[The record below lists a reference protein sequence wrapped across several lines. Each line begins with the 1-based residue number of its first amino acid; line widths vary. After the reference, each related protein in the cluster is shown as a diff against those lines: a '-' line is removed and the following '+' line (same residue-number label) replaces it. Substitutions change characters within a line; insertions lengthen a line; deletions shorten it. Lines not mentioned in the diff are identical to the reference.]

1 MAIMMNRKQLLIQ
14 CFAAIAVVT
23 LFVLPAQ
30 AQGDVSVV
38 FTAGKSELTVGDPVA
53 LTLEVKHPAGYQVII
68 PKLEQTWGDFE
79 VRSQSQPETAPND
92 DGSETT
98 RETIEVT
105 LFAPGSFQTP
115 ALPITIGDTA
125 GKTTEQMTPPVSLT
139 VLSVLA
145 EEDTE
150 LRDIKP
156 QAPLDLPPVWPW
168 VLAGLL
174 VAALLTGVGWLV
186 YRRLLAKG
194 QLVPSLVVD
203 NRPPYQAAYDE
214 LTRIEGLRLM
224 EQGRPKEYYT
234 LVTDC
239 LRQYLEKQLDVR
251 AFDRTTWELK
261 LAVRDSA
268 IAPEHG
274 RWFLDLF
281 MESDLVKFAKFFP
294 ETRAARQ
301 FIIKARTMV
310 DLTRPVPEVETPPAS
325 ATSVSDHRVDQR
337 PDQSERNVEVT
348 A

>member
-1 MAIMMNRKQLLIQ
+1 MMMNRKQPLIQ
-14 CFAAIAVVT
+14 FLATIVLLT

-38 FTAGKSELTVGDPVA
+38 FTAGESELTVGDPVK

-79 VRSQSQPETAPND
+79 VRSQSQPETIPND
-92 DGSETT
+92 DGTETT

-115 ALPITIGDTA
+115 GLPITIGDTA

-139 VLSVLA
+139 VISVLT

-194 QLVPSLVVD
+194 QLAPALVVN

-224 EQGRPKEYYT
+224 EQERPKEHYT

-239 LRQYLEKQLDVR
+239 LRRYLERQLSVR

-261 LAVRDSA
+261 LAVRDSD
-268 IAPEHG
+268 IAPEHV
-274 RWFLDLF
+274 RRFLDLF
-281 MESDLVKFAKFFP
+281 MESDLVKFARFFP
-294 ETRAARQ
+294 ETGVARQ

-310 DLTRPVPEVETPPAS
+310 DLTRPVPEVETPAAR
-325 ATSVSDHRVDQR
+325 ATSISDHRVDQR
-337 PDQSERNVEVT
+337 PGQSERNVEVI